1 MTKIVLPADGQV
13 NGYIKLQR
21 NTRRSG
27 MTSYRSLPSTSLA
40 AGQLMLS
47 SNATFLRP
55 AETEFEADGTSDFAV
70 SSRVRLKWSSSSDG
84 KSEAEGSGSLPSSM
98 VFVAASSPSIAPTLT
113 DATADASSSFGHP
126 ARRLSPFV
134 RSVNADE
141 VGWRL
146 WSFCELLVGVSRLM
160 AH

>member
-1 MTKIVLPADGQV
+1 MTKVVLPADGQV

-70 SSRVRLKWSSSSDG
+70 S
-84 KSEAEGSGSLPSSM
+84 EAEGSGSLPSSM
-98 VFVAASSPSIAPTLT
+98 VFVAASSPFIAPTLT